1 MPYFIRK
8 IWHFLK
14 QRMARGPRHPLFIG
28 LERSKSPWHSRKQ
41 KEKRK
46 RKKKSL
52 YRTRELHIMLIPA
65 VLFTTFFAYLPI
77 FGLVMAFQ
85 DFKPLMGFR
94 ESPFVG
100 LQQFRYIFTM
110 PSFRTAFVN
119 TMIISFFKI
128 ILSILVPMILSL
140 MLNEVT
146 KSWFKRSVQT
156 IVFIPY
162 FFSWAI
168 LAGMILEIFAYD
180 GIINNTM
187 LHLFGTDPTAF
198 LVSNKYFRTI
208 IIGSD
213 VWKGMGYNTV
223 LLLAAITNVDPTLY
237 EAAQVDGAGRWKQV
251 LHVTLPCI
259 LPMVAVL
266 TVLGLGN
273 ILNAGFEQI
282 LIMYNPTVEKTVDIL
297 DTLVY
302 RLGMTS
308 HQYSAA
314 AAMGLFKSVIS
325 LIFVGTSYLILYKK
339 SDYRVF

>member
-1 MPYFIRK
+1 MAQ
-8 IWHFLK
+8 LK
-14 QRMARGPRHPLFIG
+14 
-28 LERSKSPWHSRKQ
+28 S
-41 KEKRK
+41 EK
-46 RKKKSL
+46 KKKSL
-52 YRTRELHIMLIPA
+52 YRTRELHGMLIPA
-65 VLFTTFFAYLPI
+65 MIFITIFAYLPI

-100 LQQFRYIFTM
+100 LKQFRYIFTM
-110 PSFRTAFVN
+110 PSFQAAFIN
-119 TMIISFFKI
+119 TLIISFFKI
-128 ILSILVPMILSL
+128 ILSIMVPMILSL
-140 MLNEVT
+140 MLNEVS
-146 KSWFKRSVQT
+146 KSWYKRSVQT

-180 GIINNTM
+180 GAINNM
-187 LHLFGTDPTAF
+187 LLHLFGTEPTAF

-208 IIGSD
+208 IISSD

-223 LLLAAITNVDPTLY
+223 LLLAAITNVDMALY
-237 EAAQVDGAGRWKQV
+237 EAAQVDGAGRWKQA
-251 LHVTLPCI
+251 LHVTLPSI

-282 LIMYNPTVEKTVDIL
+282 LIMYNPTVERTVDIL

-302 RLGMTS
+302 RMGVTS

-325 LIFVGTSYLILYKK
+325 LIFVGSSYWILYKK

>member
-1 MPYFIRK
+1 
-8 IWHFLK
+8 
-14 QRMARGPRHPLFIG
+14 MAQQKTEL
-28 LERSKSPWHSRKQ
+28 
-41 KEKRK
+41 KEKK
-46 RKKKSL
+46 KKKSL
-52 YRTRELHIMLIPA
+52 YRTRELHVMLIPA
-65 VLFTTFFAYLPI
+65 VVFTTVFAYLPI

-100 LQQFRYIFTM
+100 LKQFQYIFTM

-128 ILSILVPMILSL
+128 ILSILVPLILSL

-187 LHLFGTDPTAF
+187 MHLFGMDPTAF

-251 LHVTLPCI
+251 LHVTLPSI

-282 LIMYNPTVEKTVDIL
+282 LIMYNPTVERTVDIL

>member
-1 MPYFIRK
+1 
-8 IWHFLK
+8 
-14 QRMARGPRHPLFIG
+14 MAQ
-28 LERSKSPWHSRKQ
+28 Q
-41 KEKRK
+41 KTEIKVK
-46 RKKKSL
+46 KKKKSL
-52 YRTRELHIMLIPA
+52 YRTRELHVMLIPA
-65 VLFTTFFAYLPI
+65 VLFTTIFAYLPI

-100 LQQFRYIFTM
+100 LKQFQYIFTM

-128 ILSILVPMILSL
+128 ILSIMVPLILSL

-168 LAGMILEIFAYD
+168 LAGMILEIFAFD

-187 LHLFGTDPTAF
+187 MHLFGMEPTAF

-251 LHVTLPCI
+251 LHVTLPSI

-282 LIMYNPTVEKTVDIL
+282 LIMYNPTVERTVDIL

>member
-1 MPYFIRK
+1 
-8 IWHFLK
+8 
-14 QRMARGPRHPLFIG
+14 
-28 LERSKSPWHSRKQ
+28 
-41 KEKRK
+41 
-46 RKKKSL
+46 
-52 YRTRELHIMLIPA
+52 MLIPA
-65 VLFTTFFAYLPI
+65 VVFTTVFAYLPI

-100 LQQFRYIFTM
+100 LKQFQYIFTM

-128 ILSILVPMILSL
+128 ILSILVPLILSL

-187 LHLFGTDPTAF
+187 MHLFGMDPTAF

-251 LHVTLPCI
+251 LHVTLPSI

-282 LIMYNPTVEKTVDIL
+282 LIMYNPTVERTVDIL

>member
-1 MPYFIRK
+1 
-8 IWHFLK
+8 
-14 QRMARGPRHPLFIG
+14 
-28 LERSKSPWHSRKQ
+28 
-41 KEKRK
+41 
-46 RKKKSL
+46 
-52 YRTRELHIMLIPA
+52 MLIPA
-65 VLFTTFFAYLPI
+65 VLFTTVFAYLPI

-100 LQQFRYIFTM
+100 LKQFQYIFTM

-128 ILSILVPMILSL
+128 VLSILVPLILSL

-187 LHLFGTDPTAF
+187 MHLFGMDPTAF

-251 LHVTLPCI
+251 LHVTLPSI

-282 LIMYNPTVEKTVDIL
+282 LIMYNPTVERTVDIL

>member
-1 MPYFIRK
+1 
-8 IWHFLK
+8 
-14 QRMARGPRHPLFIG
+14 MAQQKTEG
-28 LERSKSPWHSRKQ
+28 
-41 KEKRK
+41 KEK
-46 RKKKSL
+46 KKKMSL

>member
-1 MPYFIRK
+1 
-8 IWHFLK
+8 
-14 QRMARGPRHPLFIG
+14 
-28 LERSKSPWHSRKQ
+28 
-41 KEKRK
+41 
-46 RKKKSL
+46 
-52 YRTRELHIMLIPA
+52 MLIPA
-65 VLFTTFFAYLPI
+65 VVFTTVFAYLPI

-100 LQQFRYIFTM
+100 LKQFQYIFTM

-128 ILSILVPMILSL
+128 ILSILVPLILSL

-187 LHLFGTDPTAF
+187 MHLFGMEPTAF

-251 LHVTLPCI
+251 LHVTLPSI

-282 LIMYNPTVEKTVDIL
+282 LIMYNPTVERTVDIL

>member
-1 MPYFIRK
+1 
-8 IWHFLK
+8 
-14 QRMARGPRHPLFIG
+14 MAQ
-28 LERSKSPWHSRKQ
+28 Q
-41 KEKRK
+41 KTEIKVK
-46 RKKKSL
+46 KKKKSL
-52 YRTRELHIMLIPA
+52 YRTRELHVMLIPA
-65 VLFTTFFAYLPI
+65 VLFTTIFAYLPI

-100 LQQFRYIFTM
+100 LKQFQYIFTM

-128 ILSILVPMILSL
+128 ILSIMVPLILSL

-168 LAGMILEIFAYD
+168 LAGMIFEIFAFD

-187 LHLFGTDPTAF
+187 MHLFGMEPTAF

-251 LHVTLPCI
+251 LHVTLPSI

-282 LIMYNPTVEKTVDIL
+282 LIMYNPTVERTVDIL

>member
-1 MPYFIRK
+1 
-8 IWHFLK
+8 
-14 QRMARGPRHPLFIG
+14 MAQQKTEG
-28 LERSKSPWHSRKQ
+28 
-41 KEKRK
+41 KEKK
-46 RKKKSL
+46 KKKSL

-85 DFKPLMGFR
+85 DFNPLMGFR

>member
-1 MPYFIRK
+1 MAQQK
-8 IWHFLK
+8 TELK
-14 QRMARGPRHPLFIG
+14 V
-28 LERSKSPWHSRKQ
+28 KK
-41 KEKRK
+41 
-46 RKKKSL
+46 KKKSL
-52 YRTRELHIMLIPA
+52 YRTRELHVMLIPA
-65 VLFTTFFAYLPI
+65 VLFTTIFAYLPI

-100 LQQFRYIFTM
+100 LKQFQYIFTM

-128 ILSILVPMILSL
+128 ILSILVPLILSL

-168 LAGMILEIFAYD
+168 LAGMILEIFAFD

-187 LHLFGTDPTAF
+187 MHLFGMEPTAF

-251 LHVTLPCI
+251 LHVTLPSI

-282 LIMYNPTVEKTVDIL
+282 LIMYNPTVERTVDIL

>member
-1 MPYFIRK
+1 MSVAQQK
-8 IWHFLK
+8 TELK
-14 QRMARGPRHPLFIG
+14 V
-28 LERSKSPWHSRKQ
+28 KK
-41 KEKRK
+41 
-46 RKKKSL
+46 KKKSL
-52 YRTRELHIMLIPA
+52 YRTRELHVMLIPA
-65 VLFTTFFAYLPI
+65 VVFTTVFAYLPI

-100 LQQFRYIFTM
+100 LKQFQYIFTM

-128 ILSILVPMILSL
+128 ILSILVPLILSL

-187 LHLFGTDPTAF
+187 MHLFGMEPTAF

-251 LHVTLPCI
+251 LHVTLPSI

-282 LIMYNPTVEKTVDIL
+282 LIMYNPTVERTVDIL

>member
-1 MPYFIRK
+1 
-8 IWHFLK
+8 
-14 QRMARGPRHPLFIG
+14 MAQQKTEG
-28 LERSKSPWHSRKQ
+28 
-41 KEKRK
+41 KEKK
-46 RKKKSL
+46 KKKSL

-259 LPMVAVL
+259 LSMVAVL

>member
-1 MPYFIRK
+1 MA
-8 IWHFLK
+8 K
-14 QRMARGPRHPLFIG
+14 QNTEGN
-28 LERSKSPWHSRKQ
+28 
-41 KEKRK
+41 EKK
-46 RKKKSL
+46 KKKSL
-52 YRTRELHIMLIPA
+52 YRRRELHIMLIPA
-65 VLFTTFFAYLPI
+65 VLVTSFFAYLPI

>member
-1 MPYFIRK
+1 MAQQKTDLQRK
-8 IWHFLK
+8 K
-14 QRMARGPRHPLFIG
+14 
-28 LERSKSPWHSRKQ
+28 
-41 KEKRK
+41 
-46 RKKKSL
+46 KKKSL

-100 LQQFRYIFTM
+100 LKQFQYIFTM

-128 ILSILVPMILSL
+128 VLSILVPLILSL

-251 LHVTLPCI
+251 LHVTLPSI

>member
-1 MPYFIRK
+1 
-8 IWHFLK
+8 
-14 QRMARGPRHPLFIG
+14 MAQQKTEL
-28 LERSKSPWHSRKQ
+28 
-41 KEKRK
+41 KEKK
-46 RKKKSL
+46 KKKSL
-52 YRTRELHIMLIPA
+52 YRTRELHVMLIPA
-65 VLFTTFFAYLPI
+65 VLFTTVFAYLPI

-100 LQQFRYIFTM
+100 LKQFQYIFTM

-128 ILSILVPMILSL
+128 VLSILVPLILSL

-187 LHLFGTDPTAF
+187 MHLFGMDPTAF

-251 LHVTLPCI
+251 LHVTLPSI

-282 LIMYNPTVEKTVDIL
+282 LIMYNPTVERTVDIL

-314 AAMGLFKSVIS
+314 AAMGLFKSIIS

>member
-1 MPYFIRK
+1 MAQNKK
-8 IWHFLK
+8 I
-14 QRMARGPRHPLFIG
+14 
-28 LERSKSPWHSRKQ
+28 
-41 KEKRK
+41 KRP
-46 RKKKSL
+46 KKKGL
-52 YRTRELHIMLIPA
+52 YNTRELHTMLIPA
-65 VLFTTFFAYLPI
+65 VIFTTIFSYVPI

-85 DFKPLMGFR
+85 DFKPLKGFR

-100 LQQFRYIFTM
+100 LNQFRYIFTM
-110 PSFRTAFVN
+110 PSFKTAFLN

-128 ILSILVPMILSL
+128 VLSILVPLILSL
-140 MLNEVT
+140 MLNEVA
-146 KSWFKRSVQT
+146 KSWFKRTVQT

-180 GIINNTM
+180 GVVNQALMHT
-187 LHLFGTDPTAF
+187 LGSEAKAF

-223 LLLAAITNVDPTLY
+223 LLLAAITSVDTTLY
-237 EAAQVDGAGRWKQV
+237 EAAQVDGAGRWKQA
-251 LHVTLPCI
+251 LHITLPGI

-302 RLGMTS
+302 RLGMVS

-314 AAMGLFKSVIS
+314 AAMGLFKSIIS
-325 LIFVGTSYLILYKK
+325 LFFVGISYWILYKK

>member
-1 MPYFIRK
+1 
-8 IWHFLK
+8 
-14 QRMARGPRHPLFIG
+14 MAQQKTEG
-28 LERSKSPWHSRKQ
+28 
-41 KEKRK
+41 KEKK
-46 RKKKSL
+46 KKKSL
-52 YRTRELHIMLIPA
+52 YRTRELYIMLIPA

>member
-1 MPYFIRK
+1 
-8 IWHFLK
+8 
-14 QRMARGPRHPLFIG
+14 MAQQKTEL
-28 LERSKSPWHSRKQ
+28 
-41 KEKRK
+41 KEKK
-46 RKKKSL
+46 KKKSL
-52 YRTRELHIMLIPA
+52 YRTRELHVMLIPA
-65 VLFTTFFAYLPI
+65 VLFTTVFAYLPI

-100 LQQFRYIFTM
+100 LKQFQYIFTM

-128 ILSILVPMILSL
+128 VLSILVPLILSL

-187 LHLFGTDPTAF
+187 MHLFGMDPTAF

-251 LHVTLPCI
+251 LHVTLPSI

-273 ILNAGFEQI
+273 ILNEGFEQI
-282 LIMYNPTVEKTVDIL
+282 LIMYNPTVERTVDIL

>member
-1 MPYFIRK
+1 
-8 IWHFLK
+8 
-14 QRMARGPRHPLFIG
+14 MAQQKTEL
-28 LERSKSPWHSRKQ
+28 
-41 KEKRK
+41 KEKK
-46 RKKKSL
+46 KKKSL
-52 YRTRELHIMLIPA
+52 YRTRELHVMLIPA
-65 VLFTTFFAYLPI
+65 VVFTTVFAYLPI

-100 LQQFRYIFTM
+100 LKQFQYIFTM

-128 ILSILVPMILSL
+128 VLSILVPLILSL

-187 LHLFGTDPTAF
+187 MHLFGMDPTAF

-251 LHVTLPCI
+251 LHVTLPSI

-282 LIMYNPTVEKTVDIL
+282 LIMYNPTVERTVDIL

>member
-1 MPYFIRK
+1 
-8 IWHFLK
+8 
-14 QRMARGPRHPLFIG
+14 MAQN
-28 LERSKSPWHSRKQ
+28 KKN
-41 KEKRK
+41 KRP
-46 RKKKSL
+46 KKKGL
-52 YRTRELHIMLIPA
+52 YNTRELHTMLIPA
-65 VLFTTFFAYLPI
+65 VIFTTIFSYVPI

-100 LQQFRYIFTM
+100 LNQFRYIFTM
-110 PSFRTAFVN
+110 PSFKTAFLN

-128 ILSILVPMILSL
+128 VLSILVPLILSL
-140 MLNEVT
+140 MLNEVA
-146 KSWFKRSVQT
+146 KSWFKRTVQT

-180 GIINNTM
+180 GVVNQALMHT
-187 LHLFGTDPTAF
+187 LGSEAKAF

-223 LLLAAITNVDPTLY
+223 LLLAAITSVDTTLY
-237 EAAQVDGAGRWKQV
+237 EAAQVDGAGRWKQA
-251 LHVTLPCI
+251 LHITLPGI

-302 RLGMTS
+302 RLGMVS

-314 AAMGLFKSVIS
+314 AAMGLFKSIIS
-325 LIFVGTSYLILYKK
+325 LFFVGISYWILYKK

>member
-1 MPYFIRK
+1 
-8 IWHFLK
+8 
-14 QRMARGPRHPLFIG
+14 MAKGKG
-28 LERSKSPWHSRKQ
+28 
-41 KEKRK
+41 
-46 RKKKSL
+46 KKKRNL
-52 YRTRELHIMLIPA
+52 YKTRELHIMLLPA
-65 VLFTTFFAYLPI
+65 VILTAVFAYLPM

-85 DFKPLMGFR
+85 EFKPLMGFLK
-94 ESPFVG
+94 SPFVG
-100 LQQFRYIFTM
+100 LEQFKYIFTM

-119 TMIISFFKI
+119 TMIIAFFKI
-128 ILSILVPMILSL
+128 ILSIVVPLVLSL
-140 MLNEVT
+140 MLNEVVQ
-146 KSWFKRSVQT
+146 KWFKKAVQT

-168 LAGMILEIFAYD
+168 LAGMLLEIFAYD
-180 GIINNTM
+180 GIINQVLMNVFDM
-187 LHLFGTDPTAF
+187 EAIPF

-223 LLLAAITNVDPTLY
+223 LLLAAITNVDTSLY

-251 LHVTLPCI
+251 INVTLPSI
-259 LPMVAVL
+259 MPMVAVL

-282 LIMYNPTVEKTVDIL
+282 LVMYNPTVEKTVDIL

-302 RLGMTS
+302 RIGIAG

-314 AAMGLFKSVIS
+314 AAMGLFKSVVS
-325 LIFVGTSYLILYKK
+325 LIFVGVSYWILYKK

>member
-1 MPYFIRK
+1 MSMAQQK
-8 IWHFLK
+8 TELK
-14 QRMARGPRHPLFIG
+14 V
-28 LERSKSPWHSRKQ
+28 KK
-41 KEKRK
+41 
-46 RKKKSL
+46 KKKSL
-52 YRTRELHIMLIPA
+52 YRTRELHVMLIPA
-65 VLFTTFFAYLPI
+65 VVFTTVFAYLPI

-94 ESPFVG
+94 ESPFEG
-100 LQQFRYIFTM
+100 LKQFQYIFTM

-128 ILSILVPMILSL
+128 ILSILVPLILSL

-187 LHLFGTDPTAF
+187 MHLFGMEPTAF

-251 LHVTLPCI
+251 LHVTLPSI

-282 LIMYNPTVEKTVDIL
+282 LIMYNPTVERTVDIL

>member
-1 MPYFIRK
+1 MAQQK
-8 IWHFLK
+8 TELK
-14 QRMARGPRHPLFIG
+14 V
-28 LERSKSPWHSRKQ
+28 KK
-41 KEKRK
+41 
-46 RKKKSL
+46 KKKSL
-52 YRTRELHIMLIPA
+52 YRTRELHVMLIPA
-65 VLFTTFFAYLPI
+65 VVFTTVFAYLPI

-85 DFKPLMGFR
+85 DFKSLMGFR

-100 LQQFRYIFTM
+100 LKQFQYIFTM

-128 ILSILVPMILSL
+128 ILSILVPLILSL

-187 LHLFGTDPTAF
+187 MHLFGMEPTAF

-251 LHVTLPCI
+251 LHVTLPSI

-282 LIMYNPTVEKTVDIL
+282 LIMYNPTVERTVDIL

>member
-1 MPYFIRK
+1 MAQQK
-8 IWHFLK
+8 TELK
-14 QRMARGPRHPLFIG
+14 V
-28 LERSKSPWHSRKQ
+28 KK
-41 KEKRK
+41 
-46 RKKKSL
+46 KKKSL
-52 YRTRELHIMLIPA
+52 YRTRELHVMLIPA
-65 VLFTTFFAYLPI
+65 VLFTTIFAYMPI

-100 LQQFRYIFTM
+100 LKQFQYIFTM

-128 ILSILVPMILSL
+128 ILSILVPLILSL

-187 LHLFGTDPTAF
+187 MHLFGMDPTAF

-251 LHVTLPCI
+251 LHVTLPSI

>member
-1 MPYFIRK
+1 
-8 IWHFLK
+8 
-14 QRMARGPRHPLFIG
+14 MAQQKTEL
-28 LERSKSPWHSRKQ
+28 
-41 KEKRK
+41 KEKK
-46 RKKKSL
+46 KKKSL
-52 YRTRELHIMLIPA
+52 YRTRELHVMLIPA
-65 VLFTTFFAYLPI
+65 VLFTTVFAYLPI

-100 LQQFRYIFTM
+100 LKQFQYIFTM

-128 ILSILVPMILSL
+128 VLSILVPLILSL

-187 LHLFGTDPTAF
+187 MHLFGMDPTAF

-251 LHVTLPCI
+251 LHVTLPSI

-273 ILNAGFEQI
+273 ILNAGFDQI
-282 LIMYNPTVEKTVDIL
+282 LIMYNPTVERTVDIL

>member
-1 MPYFIRK
+1 
-8 IWHFLK
+8 
-14 QRMARGPRHPLFIG
+14 
-28 LERSKSPWHSRKQ
+28 
-41 KEKRK
+41 
-46 RKKKSL
+46 
-52 YRTRELHIMLIPA
+52 MLIPA
-65 VLFTTFFAYLPI
+65 VLFTTIFAYLPI

-100 LQQFRYIFTM
+100 LKQFQYIFTM

-128 ILSILVPMILSL
+128 VLSILVPLILSL

-187 LHLFGTDPTAF
+187 MHLFGMDPTAF

-251 LHVTLPCI
+251 LHVTLPSI

-282 LIMYNPTVEKTVDIL
+282 LIMYNPTVERTVDIL

>member
-14 QRMARGPRHPLFIG
+14 QRMARSRRHPLFIG
-28 LERSKSPWHSRKQ
+28 WERSISPMAQQKTDLQRK
-41 KEKRK
+41 K
-46 RKKKSL
+46 KKKSL
-52 YRTRELHIMLIPA
+52 YRTRELHVMLIPA

-100 LQQFRYIFTM
+100 LKQFQYIFTM

-128 ILSILVPMILSL
+128 VLSILVPLILSL

-251 LHVTLPCI
+251 LHVTLPSI

>member
-1 MPYFIRK
+1 MS
-8 IWHFLK
+8 
-14 QRMARGPRHPLFIG
+14 MAQQKTEL
-28 LERSKSPWHSRKQ
+28 
-41 KEKRK
+41 KEKK
-46 RKKKSL
+46 KKKSL
-52 YRTRELHIMLIPA
+52 YRTRELHVMLIPA
-65 VLFTTFFAYLPI
+65 VLFTTIFAYLPI

-100 LQQFRYIFTM
+100 LKQFQYIFTM

-128 ILSILVPMILSL
+128 VLSILVPLILSL

-187 LHLFGTDPTAF
+187 MHLFGMDPTAF

-251 LHVTLPCI
+251 LHVTLPSI

-282 LIMYNPTVEKTVDIL
+282 LIMYNPTVERTVDIL

>member
-1 MPYFIRK
+1 
-8 IWHFLK
+8 
-14 QRMARGPRHPLFIG
+14 MAQQKTEG
-28 LERSKSPWHSRKQ
+28 
-41 KEKRK
+41 KEKK
-46 RKKKSL
+46 KKKSL

-339 SDYRVF
+339 RDYRVF

>member
-1 MPYFIRK
+1 
-8 IWHFLK
+8 
-14 QRMARGPRHPLFIG
+14 MAQQKTEL
-28 LERSKSPWHSRKQ
+28 
-41 KEKRK
+41 KEKK
-46 RKKKSL
+46 KKKSL
-52 YRTRELHIMLIPA
+52 YRTRELHVMLIPA
-65 VLFTTFFAYLPI
+65 VLFTTVFAYLPI

-100 LQQFRYIFTM
+100 LKQFQYIFTM

-187 LHLFGTDPTAF
+187 MHLFGMDPTAF

-251 LHVTLPCI
+251 LHVTLPSI

-282 LIMYNPTVEKTVDIL
+282 LIMYNPTVERTVDIL